1 MHQATRCS
9 QANQEQSKYKDHTVL
24 SISIQQPIESCEVQ
38 LTPGRF
44 SPVEQGLPGKPSGVD
59 PPSAMGAPATMVAVE
74 KRIAAKDR
82 RSFIFALGNVVFGKE
97 VLSGVGC
104 LAE

>member
-1 MHQATRCS
+1 
-9 QANQEQSKYKDHTVL
+9 
-24 SISIQQPIESCEVQ
+24 VQ

-59 PPSAMGAPATMVAVE
+59 PPSAMGAPATIVAVE
-74 KRIAAKDR
+74 KRSAAKDR
-82 RSFIFALGNVVFGKE
+82 RSFIFALGNVVFDKG
-97 VLSGVGC
+97 VLGGVGC